1 MDDDRDA
8 DRPSPNAETSGID
21 RLVFFSDAVFAIAMT
36 LLVLPLIGRGGS
48 ANIWERLHVQSG
60 QLYAFAVSFWVIG
73 LYWLGHHRLYR
84 RIRAYDET
92 LMFLNLFLLFTIAF
106 LPYPTAMTGRYPD
119 SVGATVFYAL
129 CLSTVGLTTTACIW
143 YAFIHRGLA
152 EVEPRDDATVPDP
165 FADRAGDLPAVDRGR
180 VRERR
185 GRSRVVVDRVPR
197 RGPVSALRRPTAVGR
212 TLEAGLAPVGKVRRG
227 VLERRED
234 LLEDLSRERG
244 RLALLPAHRTAH
256 RRGGDLDGL
265 LEQRPVVLACHVG
278 RPPAGR
284 GR

>member
-1 MDDDRDA
+1 MDNDRDA

-48 ANIWERLHVQSG
+48 ANIWERLHAQSG

-143 YAFIHRGLA
+143 YAFVHRGLA
-152 EVEPRDDATVPDP
+152 D
-165 FADRAGDLPAVDRGR
+165 
-180 VRERR
+180 
-185 GRSRVVVDRVPR
+185 VDRVTTR
-197 RGPVSALRRPTAVGR
+197 RFLIRSLIAPAIFLPSIAVAFASVEVAR
-212 TLEAGLAPVGKVRRG
+212 GLWWIAFLAG
-227 VLERRED
+227 VLSRRFVD
-234 LLEDLSRERG
+234 RPLS
-244 RLALLPAHRTAH
+244 
-256 RRGGDLDGL
+256 
-265 LEQRPVVLACHVG
+265 
-278 RPPAGR
+278 AGR
-284 GR
+284 